1 MKGVKN
7 ILSSL
12 KKIRFKIKF
21 NFYFMSFLTFIF
33 VMDKS
38 YTAIFGVLSAVL
50 HELGHI
56 IAIILKKGN
65 ITEIAFGIVN
75 IDISSDSYT
84 FSEAESEDELFILLS
99 GPLINLIIALVLKFI
114 YFSSGCSMANLV
126 SYQNL
131 FLGIVNLL
139 PISSLDGGRIL
150 YILLSKKLDFIL
162 AEKIINIISILFLLP
177 ICILGFLV
185 LIKSKY
191 NFSLLILGCYLLSYV
206 LFRNDNA

>member
-1 MKGVKN
+1 
-7 ILSSL
+7 
-12 KKIRFKIKF
+12 
-21 NFYFMSFLTFIF
+21 
-33 VMDKS
+33 MDKS
-38 YTAIFGVLSAVL
+38 YTAIFGVLSAAM

-56 IAIILKKGN
+56 LAIYLKKGN
-65 ITEIAFGIVN
+65 IKEIAFGIVN
-75 IDISSDSYT
+75 IDISGESDN
-84 FSEAESEDELFILLS
+84 FSKAESTDELFILLS
-99 GPLINLIIALVLKFI
+99 GPLINLVLSLVLKLI
-114 YFSSGCSMANLV
+114 YFNGGCYIINLI

-162 AEKIINIISILFLLP
+162 AERILNIISLLFLIPL
-177 ICILGFLV
+177 CILGFLL

-206 LFRNDNA
+206 LFRSDNL